1 MEASV
6 HKPATPEDQEA
17 LFQMLLRKL
26 PSLTEVKQLEEA
38 ALVALAL
45 MLRRPTDRELRDEL
59 TLEVKAITE
68 AIKPGQSPAALKNEI
83 RFAARGVIKVLQAAK
98 ERRLP
103 RHVTDNWA
111 QSQAKP
117 APHHGHI
124 PPSQAVPGRQRLIVG
139 LLLAVTAVFGGW
151 AWWSNSHSDE
161 ASGGS
166 EAKRFAEQIFAAAQ
180 GNAPATHMFG
190 GRLRV
195 AMMGDRLAV
204 IAEGVPPKICSASG
218 WSLSHKGILT
228 INGITPVRISSGKVT
243 ELCNSEE
250 GDAAIM
256 WMPK

>member
-59 TLEVKAITE
+59 TLEIKAITE

-83 RFAARGVIKVLQAAK
+83 RFAARNVIKVLQAAK

-117 APHHGHI
+117 AHAVHAH
-124 PPSQAVPGRQRLIVG
+124 PPKAGPNRQRLIIG
-139 LLLAVTAVFGGW
+139 LLLAATAVFGGW
-151 AWWSNSHSDE
+151 AWWSNSRSDE

-195 AMMGDRLAV
+195 AMVGDRLAV